1 MSGEQLPTTLFGVP
15 RGLDLDELTELED
28 FLRDAWIAQYG
39 QPPSTLSA
47 DFERLREL
55 FKTGAS
61 GKRLR
66 EAIAALPRLSR
77 RPASVSEDVFFAV
90 GEHRGLVTP
99 EGRALLE
106 QLGMIRESGER
117 VLTRDAM
124 LQASATVSAAYGS
137 WQRAWLTQQ
146 LGRASLRPGTYGVVL
161 LLLLNGSLTRETA
174 LRLPSAADQE
184 RALAQVLIPV
194 IDAFATRLGGH
205 EASAREAERL
215 RSNWRLTE
223 ARRHLYEQVRVEDDH
238 GDAFVW
244 VADEEKTVDLLAERL
259 AARRDL
265 DLETL
270 HMALAGA
277 SDAYSEARPK
287 LATWG
292 VAHDRTNHTRHVLAR
307 IESQFIDERSGP

>member
-1 MSGEQLPTTLFGVP
+1 MSGDSLPATLFGVS

-28 FLRDAWIAQYG
+28 FLREAWQAQYG

-66 EAIAALPRLSR
+66 DAAAALPRLSR
-77 RPASVSEDVFFAV
+77 RPASVSDDVFFAV

-106 QLGMIRESGER
+106 QLGLIRENSDR

-124 LQASATVSAAYGS
+124 LQASTTVSSAYGN

-146 LGRASLRPGTYGVVL
+146 LGKASLRPGTYGVVL
-161 LLLLNGSLTRETA
+161 LLLLNGSVTRETA
-174 LRLPSAADQE
+174 LRLPSLADEE
-184 RALAQVLIPV
+184 RALAQVLVPV
-194 IDAFATRLGGH
+194 IDAFATELGGH
-205 EASAREAERL
+205 ETSAREAERL

-223 ARRHLYEQVRVEDDH
+223 ARRHLYELVRVQDEH

-244 VADEEKTVDLLAERL
+244 VQDEGKTVALLAERL

-265 DLETL
+265 DLDTL
-270 HMALAGA
+270 HTALDAA
-277 SDAYSEARPK
+277 ADAYVAARPK

-292 VAHDRTNHTRHVLAR
+292 VAHDRTNHTRHVLSR
-307 IESQFIDERSGP
+307 IESQFVDERSGP

>member
-1 MSGEQLPTTLFGVP
+1 MSGEPLPATLFGVP
-15 RGLDLDELTELED
+15 RGLDLDELIELED
-28 FLRDAWIAQYG
+28 FLRAAWQAQYG
-39 QPPSTLSA
+39 HPPSTLTA

-61 GKRLR
+61 GKRIR
-66 EAIAALPRLSR
+66 DAVAALPRLSR

-106 QLGMIRESGER
+106 QLAAIREGGER
-117 VLTRDAM
+117 VLSRDAM
-124 LQASATVSAAYGS
+124 LYASATVSSAYGG

-174 LRLPSAADQE
+174 LRLPSSAEEE
-184 RALAQVLIPV
+184 RALARVLIPV

-205 EASAREAERL
+205 ETSAREAERL

-223 ARRHLYEQVRVEDDH
+223 ARRHLYERVRVEDDH
-238 GDAFVW
+238 EDAFVW
-244 VADEEKTVDLLAERL
+244 VEDEAKTVELLAERL
-259 AARRDL
+259 AGRRDL
-265 DLETL
+265 DVETL
-270 HMALAGA
+270 HSALAAA
-277 SDAYSEARPK
+277 SDAYSAARPK

-292 VAHDRTNHTRHVLAR
+292 VAHDRTNHTRHVLDR
-307 IESQFIDERSGP
+307 IEARFIDERSGP